1 MQDKNLQ
8 SLQDLILERLM
19 IDLQAEKELPR
30 WRGLVVKKPRG
41 RDMDLRD
48 IFLDLD
54 RLILLY
60 DHDLDKFQ
68 G

>member
-8 SLQDLILERLM
+8 SLQGQILERLM

-30 WRGLVVKKPRG
+30 WRGLVVKKLRG

>member
-1 MQDKNLQ
+1 
-8 SLQDLILERLM
+8 M

-30 WRGLVVKKPRG
+30 WRGLVVKKLRG

-54 RLILLY
+54 MLILLY